1 MVKYFIEIKPVDIAD
16 KSGGYVETFNERTLV
31 LDPSYSDKVDFSVND
46 VILYHKKRD
55 RYLLDKKVFVKI
67 LNNAKKYNKF
77 LGEKDC

>member
-1 MVKYFIEIKPVDIAD
+1 MIKYYIKIAPVDILD
-16 KSGGYVETFNERTLV
+16 KSGGYIETLNERTLI

-46 VILYHKKRD
+46 VILYHKKSD
-55 RYLLDKKVFVKI
+55 RYL